1 MHLRRSPAGSPAVKR
16 RQLYLATTLI
26 ILAMPSLPHAPHHAH
41 EHGHDH
47 SHGPADA
54 ALADH
59 EQGPPSPEDIE
70 RSLEVADEYCQ
81 ARGERLTPIR
91 RKVLGL
97 LLATGRATKAYAL
110 LDQMRDMHPG
120 SAPPTVYRA
129 LDFLL
134 SANLIHRIE
143 TINAFAVCHDLTH
156 CQHGILIVCQEC
168 GKVEEL
174 HEPRL
179 RKTLMAQVKQSG
191 YRLSGEE
198 IELKGL
204 CPECQARLDA
214 KIAGRGTGGKDAAR
228 DSKQAAAA

>member
-1 MHLRRSPAGSPAVKR
+1 MSSISHDPDPA
-16 RQLYLATTLI
+16 
-26 ILAMPSLPHAPHHAH
+26 HAHDSEHAQSHNHAH
-41 EHGHDH
+41 EHGHE
-47 SHGPADA
+47 HG
-54 ALADH
+54 ALADT
-59 EQGPPSPEDIE
+59 ERGTPTPDEIE

-97 LLATGRATKAYAL
+97 LLASGRATKAYAL

-134 SANLIHRIE
+134 SADLIHRIE

-204 CPECQARLDA
+204 CPECQARADA
-214 KIAGRGTGGKDAAR
+214 KAGAAGGKDAAR
-228 DSKQAAAA
+228 DSKQTQVA

>member
-1 MHLRRSPAGSPAVKR
+1 MQKGTERPGRRASPYNPAMPRSPIDP
-16 RQLYLATTLI
+16 T
-26 ILAMPSLPHAPHHAH
+26 LPHEHTHAH
-41 EHGHDH
+41 AHDSTH
-47 SHGPADA
+47 RHDVAEQDA
-54 ALADH
+54 APLSDD
-59 EQGPPSPEDIE
+59 EIG
-70 RSLEVADEYCQ
+70 RSLEIADEYCQ

-97 LLATGRATKAYAL
+97 LLASGKATKAYAL

-134 SANLIHRIE
+134 SVDLIHRIE
-143 TINAFAVCHDLTH
+143 TINAFSVCHDLTH
-156 CQHGILIVCQEC
+156 CQHGILMVCQEC
-168 GKVEEL
+168 GRVEEL
-174 HEPRL
+174 HEPKL

-214 KIAGRGTGGKDAAR
+214 QPDKRGKDATK
-228 DSKQAAAA
+228 DPKQAQTA

>member
-1 MHLRRSPAGSPAVKR
+1 
-16 RQLYLATTLI
+16 
-26 ILAMPSLPHAPHHAH
+26 MPHESTHAH
-41 EHGHDH
+41 AHDSTHRHEHAEH
-47 SHGPADA
+47 DA
-54 ALADH
+54 A
-59 EQGPPSPEDIE
+59 PPSAEEIE
-70 RSLEVADEYCQ
+70 RSLEIADEYCQ

-97 LLATGRATKAYAL
+97 LVASGRATKAYAL

-134 SANLIHRIE
+134 SVDLIHRIE
-143 TINAFAVCHDLTH
+143 TINAFSVCHDLTH
-156 CQHGILIVCQEC
+156 CQHGILMVCQDC
-168 GKVEEL
+168 GRVEEL
-174 HEPRL
+174 HEPKL

-204 CPECQARLDA
+204 CPDCQARLDGKAA
-214 KIAGRGTGGKDAAR
+214 KRGKDDAR
-228 DSKQAAAA
+228 EPKQTHAV

>member
-1 MHLRRSPAGSPAVKR
+1 MSG
-16 RQLYLATTLI
+16 
-26 ILAMPSLPHAPHHAH
+26 LPHESNLSPEHTHEHAH
-41 EHGHDH
+41 DDAHRHDAAGHDV
-47 SHGPADA
+47 A
-54 ALADH
+54 
-59 EQGPPSPEDIE
+59 PPSPDEIE
-70 RSLEVADEYCQ
+70 RSLDIADEYCQ

-97 LLATGRATKAYAL
+97 LLASGRATKAYAL

-143 TINAFAVCHDLTH
+143 TINAFSVCHDLTH
-156 CQHGILIVCQEC
+156 CQHGILMVCQDC
-168 GKVEEL
+168 GRVEEL
-174 HEPRL
+174 HEPKL

-204 CPECQARLDA
+204 CPDCQLRADA
-214 KIAGRGTGGKDAAR
+214 KAAKRGKDAAH
-228 DSKQAAAA
+228 A

>member
-1 MHLRRSPAGSPAVKR
+1 
-16 RQLYLATTLI
+16 
-26 ILAMPSLPHAPHHAH
+26 MPHDSTHAH
-41 EHGHDH
+41 AHDSTHRHEHAEH
-47 SHGPADA
+47 DA
-54 ALADH
+54 A
-59 EQGPPSPEDIE
+59 PPSAEEIE
-70 RSLEVADEYCQ
+70 RSLEIADEYCQ

-97 LLATGRATKAYAL
+97 LVASGRATKAYAL

-134 SANLIHRIE
+134 SVDLIHRIE
-143 TINAFAVCHDLTH
+143 TINAFSVCHDLTH
-156 CQHGILIVCQEC
+156 CQHGILMVCQDC
-168 GKVEEL
+168 GRVEEL
-174 HEPRL
+174 HEPKL

-204 CPECQARLDA
+204 CPDCQARLDGKAA
-214 KIAGRGTGGKDAAR
+214 KRGKDDAR
-228 DSKQAAAA
+228 EPKQTHAV

>member
-1 MHLRRSPAGSPAVKR
+1 
-16 RQLYLATTLI
+16 
-26 ILAMPSLPHAPHHAH
+26 MPHDSPHAHAH
-41 EHGHDH
+41 DSTHRHALAEG
-47 SHGPADA
+47 DA
-54 ALADH
+54 AV
-59 EQGPPSPEDIE
+59 PSPEQIE
-70 RSLEVADEYCQ
+70 RSLDIADEYCQ

-97 LLATGRATKAYAL
+97 LLASGRATKAYAL

-143 TINAFAVCHDLTH
+143 TINAFSVCHDLTH
-156 CQHGILIVCQEC
+156 CQHGILMVCQDC
-168 GKVEEL
+168 GRVEEL
-174 HEPRL
+174 HEPKL
-179 RKTLMAQVKQSG
+179 RKTLIAQVKQSG

-204 CPECQARLDA
+204 CPDCQARAEGKPAKRGKESHSDTTDA
-214 KIAGRGTGGKDAAR
+214 QSA
-228 DSKQAAAA
+228 

>member
-1 MHLRRSPAGSPAVKR
+1 MTARRAMR
-16 RQLYLATTLI
+16 RRT
-26 ILAMPSLPHAPHHAH
+26 PS
-41 EHGHDH
+41 
-47 SHGPADA
+47 A
-54 ALADH
+54 ARRCR
-59 EQGPPSPEDIE
+59 PPREEIE

-129 LDFLL
+129 LAFLL

-156 CQHGILIVCQEC
+156 CQHGILIVCQDW
-168 GKVEEL
+168 
-174 HEPRL
+174 R
-179 RKTLMAQVKQSG
+179 Q
-191 YRLSGEE
+191 
-198 IELKGL
+198 
-204 CPECQARLDA
+204 
-214 KIAGRGTGGKDAAR
+214 GRGNCTSLGCAR
-228 DSKQAAAA
+228 P